1 VDESTAQGISSL
13 QSGGSAVLEGVAVG
27 VADGVVEE
35 VVNVDVAEVDVPVAV
50 VVDTCELLVGQTVAA
65 AEGHARA

>member
-1 VDESTAQGISSL
+1 
-13 QSGGSAVLEGVAVG
+13 VG